1 MADQLPSGS
10 DASSSFEADFGFHA
24 AHERGLPFSSQ
35 PSDDASRE
43 HADEPAFGAT
53 DEPSAADADP
63 PTTAGADEPGAS
75 DSPGETGDGP
85 RRRRR
90 RRGRRGRGTGG
101 ARASGADGDS
111 GANGESAAD
120 GESGGEERSHREALD
135 VGGDESAVAERPRS
149 AGDFAEGAGDES
161 RERSSRAAR
170 RDSGAEESPSFADEP
185 TDALDSRAGDAVAE
199 PAGDE
204 RGSRRGRRR
213 RGRRGGRGGRD
224 AGPTP
229 ADTEASDEDSSTD
242 SATALPGDEPAES
255 GRRTRRSLQDE
266 ADQRLRDAAARVSG
280 RFPNDPNVAS
290 VEPAFHDDDE
300 PLGDEGERADVATAA
315 PETRTGAE
323 GEGSDA
329 GGRRRRRRRRGRGR
343 GARDEAGAG
352 ADSATS
358 SRDEPSFGDVP
369 ARRGRAESDELAA
382 DEADTDSAERRDDAE
397 ESALAEAPVERRDD
411 DEAGGRER
419 RRRRRGRRGGRRKR
433 GERGEPATGPVAVE
447 IIPGEDDEFQR
458 LSGASGADELPELP
472 DDAHLLAPEPSK
484 RSRERQRRNE
494 DDEPERPSTPHR
506 KNVILVN
513 AADLEEV
520 RVAVVEG
527 HHVVDFQM
535 TARRHKSY
543 VNDIYRG
550 KVVNLEPAIGAA
562 FIDFGEG
569 RNGFL
574 HTSDV
579 LSAYGEADWSLEKL
593 LTTKVDPEEWDA
605 GSSQPHIGVEM
616 SDDELRAHEAA
627 HGGSADHGG
636 DSADGGE
643 AGESGTAEAV
653 HAPVVVKAPAHP
665 RESRRGHKRMRA
677 RPRLPIT
684 DLLKKGDT
692 VVVQVTKDAIGD
704 KGPTLTTY
712 ISIPG
717 RYLVLMPSMSRTGVS
732 RKIEDERERRRL
744 KRILAQLDI
753 PPGMGVIVRTAGT
766 HASKADLKRDLDYLL
781 LLWDSFGKRLMLG
794 RGPAPLYEESD
805 VAIRTIRDLF
815 TPATEAVYVDDAR
828 VFERVKEFTEK
839 LMPENVERIKLHE
852 GTKPLF
858 HAHNVE
864 QEFERLFARRID
876 LPSGGSIVFDQAE
889 ALVAIDVNSGKTRSD
904 GFDFEDIALKTN
916 LDAVPEIARQIKLRD
931 LGGIIVIDFI
941 DMQRASSRRQIER
954 AFRDAMD
961 SDRARSKL
969 GRISQFGLLELTRQ
983 RLGPGLVK
991 MIFSNCPRCR
1001 GSGRLRTPESRA
1013 QAILRRLGAALA
1025 LKGFTKVEVRT
1036 QPEVV
1041 EHLKRHAHDKLK
1053 QLETAHQREIVLCSV
1068 PEQVED
1074 SVLRYL
1080 RADGREVRPG
1090 GRRKR

>member
-1 MADQLPSGS
+1 MRRAVVAP
-10 DASSSFEADFGFHA
+10 
-24 AHERGLPFSSQ
+24 ER
-35 PSDDASRE
+35 
-43 HADEPAFGAT
+43 
-53 DEPSAADADP
+53 
-63 PTTAGADEPGAS
+63 
-75 DSPGETGDGP
+75 
-85 RRRRR
+85 
-90 RRGRRGRGTGG
+90 
-101 ARASGADGDS
+101 
-111 GANGESAAD
+111 
-120 GESGGEERSHREALD
+120 
-135 VGGDESAVAERPRS
+135 VAEDRGS
-149 AGDFAEGAGDES
+149 EAAEGA
-161 RERSSRAAR
+161 AAAGF
-170 RDSGAEESPSFADEP
+170 DSG
-185 TDALDSRAGDAVAE
+185 R
-199 PAGDE
+199 
-204 RGSRRGRRR
+204 
-213 RGRRGGRGGRD
+213 
-224 AGPTP
+224 
-229 ADTEASDEDSSTD
+229 ASDED
-242 SATALPGDEPAES
+242 G
-255 GRRTRRSLQDE
+255 
-266 ADQRLRDAAARVSG
+266 
-280 RFPNDPNVAS
+280 
-290 VEPAFHDDDE
+290 
-300 PLGDEGERADVATAA
+300 
-315 PETRTGAE
+315 
-323 GEGSDA
+323 
-329 GGRRRRRRRRGRGR
+329 
-343 GARDEAGAG
+343 
-352 ADSATS
+352 
-358 SRDEPSFGDVP
+358 
-369 ARRGRAESDELAA
+369 
-382 DEADTDSAERRDDAE
+382 
-397 ESALAEAPVERRDD
+397 
-411 DEAGGRER
+411 ER

-433 GERGEPATGPVAVE
+433 GEPAGPVGVE
-447 IIPGEDDEFQR
+447 IIPGDDDDLQV
-458 LSGASGADELPELP
+458 AVVAPNADELPELP
-472 DDAHLLAPEPSK
+472 DEAHLLSPAEPK
-484 RSRERQRRNE
+484 RGRRERPRRE
-494 DDEPERPSTPHR
+494 ERRDEEEEPERATSPR
-506 KNVILVN
+506 GKNLILVN
-513 AADLEEV
+513 ASDPEEV

-527 HHVVDFQM
+527 HQLADFQM

-579 LSAYGEADWSLEKL
+579 LSVYGDPDWSLEKL
-593 LTTKVDPEEWDA
+593 LTTKVDPDEWEE
-605 GSSQPHIGVEM
+605 GSGQPHIDADVAEGE
-616 SDDELRAHEAA
+616 DHPAGHAGDHAHDAHED
-627 HGGSADHGG
+627 HEEHRGHADDDH
-636 DSADGGE
+636 D
-643 AGESGTAEAV
+643 AEAEAEV
-653 HAPVVVKAPAHP
+653 ETPAPVRAPTPA
-665 RESRRGHKRMRA
+665 REARRGGGHKRMRA
-677 RPRLPIT
+677 RPRLPIS

-766 HASKADLKRDLDYLL
+766 NATKADLKRDLDYLM
-781 LLWDSFGKRLMLG
+781 LLWDSFGKRLVLG

-815 TPATEAVYVDDAR
+815 TPATEAVIVDDAK
-828 VFERVKEFTEK
+828 VFERVREFTEK
-839 LMPENVERIKLHE
+839 LMPENIDRIKLHE

-916 LDAVPEIARQIKLRD
+916 LDAVPEIARQIRLRD

-941 DMQRASSRRQIER
+941 DMQRAGSRRQVER
-954 AFRDAMD
+954 AFRDAIED
-961 SDRARSKL
+961 DRARSKL

-991 MIFSNCPRCR
+991 MIFANCPRCR
-1001 GSGRLRTPESRA
+1001 GSGRLRTSESRA

-1041 EHLKRHAHDKLK
+1041 EHLKRYCHDTLKL
-1053 QLETAHQREIVLCSV
+1053 LETQHAREIALSSV
-1068 PEQVED
+1068 PDQVED